1 MKDVKTL
8 GIIGFGVMGA
18 AIGMNAAA
26 SGYQVVFKEI
36 NDDLVKKMYEKN
48 VVNTLSKRVEKGKI
62 TQDVMDGITGNIK
75 GTTSY
80 DDLAACDLIIEAA
93 IENMELKMKI
103 FKELSDSCPEDAI
116 LVSNTSTFMIEK
128 LMENVANPGRTAGFH
143 YFFPANVNKL
153 VEVIRQKET
162 TQETY
167 EALMTFAKNNQK
179 VPITV
184 KDFPGFAIN
193 PVFISA
199 YLTLDNLYG
208 ETYNAATLED
218 ISKEALG
225 IKYGVLWVQNMGG
238 LGTAYHA
245 AKSMVDY
252 LGDSDVGFPPV
263 SDELKVKFEKNELF
277 DLEDGPIL
285 QDKEARAEVKDTL
298 LGAIFAI
305 SMHLIENEVAT
316 AKDLDLGIC
325 TALAWPKGPLTLM
338 NEMGM
343 EETARLVK
351 KSVDKGYYKMPKKIA
366 SGDLSP
372 WSL

>member
-26 SGYQVVFKEI
+26 SGYQVVFKEV

-48 VVNTLSKRVEKGKI
+48 VVKTLSKRVEKGKI
-62 TQDVMDGITGNIK
+62 TQDVMDGITGKIK

-80 DDLAACDLIIEAA
+80 DDLAGCDLIIEAA

-103 FKELSDSCPEDAI
+103 FKELSDSCPEDVI

-128 LMENVANPGRTAGFH
+128 LMENVVNPGRTAGFH

-263 SDELKVKFEKNELF
+263 SNELKVKFEKNELF

-343 EETARLVK
+343 EEAARLVK

-372 WSL
+372 WAL

>member
-36 NDDLVKKMYEKN
+36 NDDLVKKMYEKKCRSIP
-48 VVNTLSKRVEKGKI
+48 LSKRVEKGKI

-103 FKELSDSCPEDAI
+103 FKELSDSCSEDAI

-162 TQETY
+162 TQR
-167 EALMTFAKNNQK
+167 
-179 VPITV
+179 
-184 KDFPGFAIN
+184 
-193 PVFISA
+193 
-199 YLTLDNLYG
+199 
-208 ETYNAATLED
+208 
-218 ISKEALG
+218 
-225 IKYGVLWVQNMGG
+225 
-238 LGTAYHA
+238 
-245 AKSMVDY
+245 
-252 LGDSDVGFPPV
+252 
-263 SDELKVKFEKNELF
+263 
-277 DLEDGPIL
+277 DL
-285 QDKEARAEVKDTL
+285 
-298 LGAIFAI
+298 
-305 SMHLIENEVAT
+305 
-316 AKDLDLGIC
+316 
-325 TALAWPKGPLTLM
+325 
-338 NEMGM
+338 
-343 EETARLVK
+343 
-351 KSVDKGYYKMPKKIA
+351 
-366 SGDLSP
+366 
-372 WSL
+372 